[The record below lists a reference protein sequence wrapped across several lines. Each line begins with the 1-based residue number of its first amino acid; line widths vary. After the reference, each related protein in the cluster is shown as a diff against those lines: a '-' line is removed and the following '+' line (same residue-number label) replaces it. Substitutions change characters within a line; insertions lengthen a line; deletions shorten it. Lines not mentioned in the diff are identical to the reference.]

1 MKLRVLRLLNLILI
15 FTGLIIIGSILIWA
29 PVCENLLELANGNM
43 VHMKCYYTGQASI
56 LLSII
61 LIVSGIES
69 LLTKSSHPWT
79 FIAIGIMVTIIT
91 FTSKLGIGIC
101 MKETMSC
108 HDTAIWIRGGGIIT
122 VTCGLISLFIGTRK
136 IQN

>member
-1 MKLRVLRLLNLILI
+1 MNLRNLRFVNLVLI

-29 PVCENLLELANGNM
+29 PVCENLLELASGNM

-61 LIVSGIES
+61 LIISAIES
-69 LLTKSSHPWT
+69 LITKSSHPWT
-79 FIAIGIMVTIIT
+79 IIAIGITVTIIT
-91 FTSKLGIGIC
+91 YTSKLGIGIC

-108 HDTAIWIRGGGIIT
+108 HGTAIWIRGGGIIT
-122 VTCGLISLFIGTRK
+122 VICGFISLFIGTRK

>member
-61 LIVSGIES
+61 LVVSGIES
-69 LLTKSSHPWT
+69 LLTRSSHPWT

>member
-79 FIAIGIMVTIIT
+79 FIAIGIIVTIIT

-122 VTCGLISLFIGTRK
+122 VICGLISLFIGTRK

>member
-61 LIVSGIES
+61 LVVSGIES